1 MSDTYL
7 PVLFENDEFLVSWG
21 GGQKTLTN
29 QITVYEYSNGGY
41 TNLGSLGQN
50 NQNIKTN
57 FGPNKYYVK
66 TEDLNHNLGG
76 GGNKSKRRQYR
87 YRFSSKK
94 RVASH
99 RRSRGR
105 GRQTRYSRRK

>member
-1 MSDTYL
+1 MSTTYL
-7 PVLFENDEFLVSWG
+7 PVLFENGEFLVSWG
-21 GGQKTLTN
+21 GGQKKLTN
-29 QITVYEYSNGGY
+29 QITIYEYSNGGY

-50 NQNIKTN
+50 NKIKTN
-57 FGPNKYYVK
+57 FVPKTYFVK
-66 TEDLNHNLGG
+66 SEDVSQGLGG
-76 GGNKSKRRQYR
+76 RNRTKRHQYR

-99 RRSRGR
+99 RGSHSRGR

>member
-1 MSDTYL
+1 MSFTYV
-7 PVLFENDEFLVSWG
+7 PVIFENDKFSVNSGLMR
-21 GGQKTLTN
+21 KDLTN
-29 QITVYEYSNGGY
+29 QITIYESSNGGY
-41 TNLGSLGQN
+41 TNIGSLGQN
-50 NQNIKTN
+50 ENAIKQNFI
-57 FGPNKYYVK
+57 PNKYFVK
-66 TEDLNHNLGG
+66 TEDLKLGL
-76 GGNKSKRRQYR
+76 GGNKSKRRKFR

>member
-1 MSDTYL
+1 M
-7 PVLFENDEFLVSWG
+7 G
-21 GGQKTLTN
+21 GGAKKLTN
-29 QITVYEYSNGGY
+29 QITIYEYSNGGY

-50 NQNIKTN
+50 IQKIKTN
-57 FGPNKYYVK
+57 FSKDKYFVK
-66 TEDLNHNLGG
+66 TEDVSQGLGG
-76 GGNKSKRRQYR
+76 RNRTKRHQYR

-99 RRSRGR
+99 RRSLGR

>member
-1 MSDTYL
+1 MSFTHV
-7 PVLFENDEFLVSWG
+7 PVIFENDKFSVNLDSMR
-21 GGQKTLTN
+21 KDLTN
-29 QITVYEYSNGGY
+29 PITIYESSNGGY
-41 TNLGSLGQN
+41 TNIGSLGQN
-50 NQNIKTN
+50 ENAIKQN
-57 FGPNKYYVK
+57 FRSNKYFVK
-66 TEDLNHNLGG
+66 TEDIKLLNL
-76 GGNKSKRRQYR
+76 GGNKSKRRKFR